1 MNTLVINGSGKSDFK
16 SLIALAKKLGL
27 TVKLVETAG
36 EPLIFNNETI
46 KALKQA
52 NSNRKMKRFASV
64 KSLMDDLYK

>member
-1 MNTLVINGSGKSDFK
+1 MNTLVINGSEKTDFK

-36 EPLIFNNETI
+36 EPLIFNNDTI

-52 NSNRKMKRFASV
+52 NSKRKLKRFASV
-64 KSLMDDLYK
+64 KSLMDDLYN